1 MDNQIELRALRH
13 FVRVSE
19 LGSISRAAVELRI
32 AQPALSRQMRRLEET
47 LGVQLFIRD
56 GRGVALTESGAK
68 LRDEVANVLL
78 RLENACLQARIDEGS
93 PAGAIRVGVLPNLGP
108 TFMAEL
114 ILGCRQQFP
123 RVNLKLLEG
132 FTYQTANWI
141 QSKQIDLGFAYDV
154 DSYHHLNPEF
164 RFQEEVYLVGSKK
177 KWAFGERVVL
187 SELEGLPLIIPA
199 PPSYTRRRLEAA
211 AHEQKV
217 ELTFKY
223 EIDSIPLIK
232 RMIALD
238 EGYGIFSRACLWEDL
253 EGPNLSV
260 AAIERSSL
268 SFELAL
274 TTAYGTILPPAAR
287 HIISFLEQMV
297 RRYVELGRW
306 SGEFITRG
314 TSSSTTS

>member
-1 MDNQIELRALRH
+1 
-13 FVRVSE
+13 
-19 LGSISRAAVELRI
+19 
-32 AQPALSRQMRRLEET
+32 MRRLEET

-56 GRGVALTESGAK
+56 GRGVTLTESGAK
-68 LRDEVANVLL
+68 LCDEVANVLL
-78 RLENACLQARIDEGS
+78 RLENACLQARIDEGTPS
-93 PAGAIRVGVLPNLGP
+93 GAIRVGVLPNLGP

-154 DSYHHLNPEF
+154 DNYRHLNPEF
-164 RFQEEVYLVGSKK
+164 LFQEEVYLVGSKNN
-177 KWAFGERVVL
+177 WPFGERVLL
-187 SELEGLPLIIPA
+187 SELESLPLIIPA
-199 PPSYTRRRLEAA
+199 APSYTRRRLEAA
-211 AHEQKV
+211 AHEQRV

-253 EGPNLSV
+253 EGQNLSV

-274 TTAYGTILPPAAR
+274 TTAYGTILPPPAR

>member
-13 FVRVSE
+13 FIRASE

-56 GRGVALTESGAK
+56 GRGVTLTETGAK

-78 RLENACLQARIDEGS
+78 RLENACLQARVDEGS
-93 PAGAIRVGVLPNLGP
+93 PSGVIRVGVLPNLGP

-114 ILGCRQQFP
+114 ILGCREQFP
-123 RVNLKLLEG
+123 RVKLKLFEG

-154 DSYHHLNPEF
+154 DSYRHLSPEF
-164 RFQEEVYLVGSKK
+164 LFKEKVYLVGSRKN
-177 KWAFGERVVL
+177 WPFGESVVL
-187 SELEGLPLIIPA
+187 PELEGLPLIIPA

-211 AHEQKV
+211 AHEQRV

-238 EGYGIFSRACLWEDL
+238 EGYGIFTRACLWEDL
-253 EGPNLSV
+253 EGRNLSV
-260 AAIERSSL
+260 AAIEGSSL

-274 TTAYGTILPPAAR
+274 TTAYGTILPAAAR

-297 RRYVELGRW
+297 RRYAELGRW
-306 SGEFITRG
+306 SGEFITGG
-314 TSSSTTS
+314 TSSSTNS